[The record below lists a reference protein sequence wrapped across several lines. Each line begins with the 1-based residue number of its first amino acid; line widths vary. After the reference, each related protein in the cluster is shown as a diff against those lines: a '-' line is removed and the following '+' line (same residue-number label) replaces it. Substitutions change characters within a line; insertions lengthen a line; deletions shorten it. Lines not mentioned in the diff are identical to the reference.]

1 MSEDFSLVEIRHL
14 ALILLVQELLEITAG
29 HMLEHDVELKF
40 TFLTSCTSLLG
51 SLQEVHCLHYARV
64 VEHPLHFK
72 FLEHVSKFFLRE
84 IVVVEDLTLLDDAC
98 HGHDEI
104 RCFDF
109 TEEYVTLSTFANL
122 AVVFDEEF
130 LS

>member
-1 MSEDFSLVEIRHL
+1 MHDIHIVQVRYSLDNSMSEDFSLVEIGHL

-51 SLQEVHCLHYARV
+51 SLQEVHCLHDARV

-72 FLEHVSKFFLRE
+72 LLEHANELFLCE
-84 IVVVEDLTLLDDAC
+84 TVVVEDLTLLDNAC
-98 HGHDEI
+98 HGH
-104 RCFDF
+104 
-109 TEEYVTLSTFANL
+109 N
-122 AVVFDEEF
+122 
-130 LS
+130 